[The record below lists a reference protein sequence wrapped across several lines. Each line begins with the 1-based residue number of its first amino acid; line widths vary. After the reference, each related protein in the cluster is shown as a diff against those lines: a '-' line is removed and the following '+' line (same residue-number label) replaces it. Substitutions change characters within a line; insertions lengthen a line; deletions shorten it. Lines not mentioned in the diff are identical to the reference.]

1 MTRKDYEAIAAA
13 IAGLLQDVARESIGE
28 SLTDR
33 QRASLNGERIGV
45 TQAAYRLMGVFEAGN
60 PAFDRARFL
69 KACGL

>member
-13 IAGLLQDVARESIGE
+13 IRSTVIDGEHGIVTPDRELVAIAAVAGRIAAAL
-28 SLTDR
+28 
-33 QRASLNGERIGV
+33 ASD
-45 TQAAYRLMGVFEAGN
+45 N

>member
-1 MTRKDYEAIAAA
+1 MTRKDYETIAAT
-13 IAGLLQDVARESIGE
+13 ISGLLRDIAQESIGE

-45 TQAAYRLMGVFEAGN
+45 TQTAYRLMGVLESDN

-69 KACGL
+69 RACGL